1 MCGVLR
7 STVGR
12 GAGIRRRRFSK
23 VGSTEEEKHA
33 YNASTLGGLLPAGGV
48 DPTVVGVLARRKP
61 VLCNPPNGL
70 ASAMPIF
77 LQVR

>member
-7 STVGR
+7 S

-33 YNASTLGGLLPAGGV
+33 YNASTLGGALPAGGV

-61 VLCNPPNGL
+61 VLCNPPTASL

-77 LQVR
+77 LQVP